1 MSHTERP
8 PFLDHVE
15 AYLRAFDT
23 PVNERPSSRSATPAE
38 PKPNAPVCAIFSP
51 HPDDEAIMGGV
62 ALRLANERGWRVV
75 NVAVTLGSR
84 LDRRAPRWAE
94 LTDCCRYLGFELVAA
109 SGTPGV
115 SLEGVSPSGAL
126 QETEAWQHAVN
137 AAVEILATLKPR
149 VIICPHELDG
159 HPAHVAT
166 YHLVKAAIPLALV
179 GPVDVLL
186 SEYWNTQMH
195 PKLAVQLEPQS
206 VATLMQGLAFHV
218 GEVARNPYHLLLPVW
233 FMDSARR
240 GAERVASVG
249 GDSLGFPFAA
259 LYGWLRWNCG
269 EWSTPQSA
277 IWRANDAVWPLQLED

>member
-15 AYLRAFDT
+15 AYLRALDT
-23 PVNERPSSRSATPAE
+23 PIREHTPSNSPAPAE

-84 LDRRAPRWAE
+84 LDRRAARWAE
-94 LTDCCRYLGFELVAA
+94 LTECCRYLGFELIAA

-115 SLEGVSPSGAL
+115 SLEGVNPDGAL
-126 QETEAWQHAVN
+126 QKTEAWQNAVS
-137 AAVEILATLKPR
+137 AAAETLATLRPR
-149 VIICPHELDG
+149 VIICPHESDG
-159 HPAHVAT
+159 HPAHIAT
-166 YHLVKAAIPLALV
+166 HHLLKAAIPRALS

-186 SEYWNTQMH
+186 SEYWNTQLH
-195 PKLAVQLEPQS
+195 PKLAVEISPQT

-218 GEVARNPYHLLLPVW
+218 GEVARNPYHLLLPAW

-249 GDSLGFPFAA
+249 GDALGFPFAA
-259 LYGWLRWNCG
+259 LYGWSHWNG
-269 EWSTPQSA
+269 REWSTPHAA
-277 IWRANDAVWPLQLED
+277 IWRANDAAWPHPLEA